1 MKKFKNIALLC
12 VLVLILAG
20 CSAQQPGKVE
30 YIGSEAAKELALDAA
45 GLTDRQVQF
54 SGADMNSRNNMDYY
68 QVSFVSNGENYQYD
82 IDALTGTVIDSK
94 TPDIPQS
101 PTIEKNQNGEKQ
113 TISKE
118 EAKNAALAHAGVSAD
133 QVTFVKAGLDWDD
146 GRQHY
151 DVEFY
156 TADYTEYDYD
166 IDAYTGA
173 VLSFD
178 KDAEYYTPP
187 ATDPGTQQSPNNEQ
201 TPTVGKQVI
210 SKEEAKKAALSHA
223 GISAD
228 QVTFVKAELDR
239 DDGREY
245 YDVEFYTADYKEYDY
260 DIDAYT
266 GAVLSYDR
274 DAEHYTPPAGSSGT
288 QITAD
293 EAKAKA
299 LAQVPGATLKD
310 IREFSVDY
318 DDGRLEY
325 EGTIYYNKMEYE
337 FEIDG
342 YSGAIRSWEVESIY
356 D

>member
-187 ATDPGTQQSPNNEQ
+187 ATDPGTQ
-201 TPTVGKQVI
+201 
-210 SKEEAKKAALSHA
+210 
-223 GISAD
+223 
-228 QVTFVKAELDR
+228 
-239 DDGREY
+239 
-245 YDVEFYTADYKEYDY
+245 
-260 DIDAYT
+260 
-266 GAVLSYDR
+266 
-274 DAEHYTPPAGSSGT
+274 
-288 QITAD
+288 ITAD